1 MQDIKKDRL
10 TAVESINADQL
21 TAVTG
26 GDGGA
31 PPPPPSIKG
40 KIGKG
45 LGGLVFHE
53 VFDKAVEYIT
63 RPPSPQFQAYRQ
75 YEMEARRSRLLS
87 DAYRGGKGN

>member
-10 TAVESINADQL
+10 AALESINADQL

-26 GDGGA
+26 GVGDK
-31 PPPPPSIKG
+31 PPPSTKG

-53 VFDKAVEYIT
+53 VFDKAVELVT
-63 RPPSPQFQAYRQ
+63 RPPSPQFQAYKQ